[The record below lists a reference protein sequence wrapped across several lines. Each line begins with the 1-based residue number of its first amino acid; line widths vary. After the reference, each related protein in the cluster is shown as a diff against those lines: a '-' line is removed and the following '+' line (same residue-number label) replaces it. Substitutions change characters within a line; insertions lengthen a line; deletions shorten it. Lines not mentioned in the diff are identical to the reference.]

1 LIHGALFGRK
11 ASNGNAGARRPGA
24 TTTIDPVTGVQDN
37 IENHGARN
45 HNSRKP
51 VSSSSTLE
59 SPSAKSQAA
68 EDLQARLSHIERL
81 LSSDPALAEAQAAEL
96 LGAVPGHPMALLFQG
111 IARRLMGNP
120 ASAIEILGPLCE
132 SQPDAPMP
140 HLQLGLS
147 LRETDDNESA
157 AQSLRRAVAIKSDFS
172 DAWMALAD
180 LLTAM
185 ADTAGADK
193 AFGMYI
199 RYSSRDPRLLEAAAA
214 LGENRTAEAE
224 SLLRSHLD
232 RHPTD
237 IVALCMLADVL
248 DRVSDRYDRLS
259 EAEALLKRCLELAP
273 GYTRARHNYAV
284 VLLRQNRAPAA
295 LQEIDGLLV
304 DEPKNPDFRKL
315 KAAILVRLREYEGSI
330 RICEGLLDED
340 PNQPTVWTSLGHMLK
355 SIGRRDGCVEAYRKA
370 IELVPQFGEPYWSLA
385 NLKTYRI
392 TGPEL
397 ESMRLQ
403 LNKSDLSEVD
413 RTHFHFAMGK
423 ALEDRG
429 EFAESFRNYAEANR
443 LRLKNNPYN
452 AQELT
457 DHIRRSKALFTTE
470 FFAERAA
477 HGAGASDPIFV
488 LGLPRSGSTLV
499 EQILSSHS
507 AVEGTMELPDIA
519 AIAKSLDK
527 SKTGPDEEK
536 YPEALASMDQGT
548 LRKLGDSYIE
558 QTCVQRKL
566 DRPYFIDK
574 MPNNFAHVGLIHL
587 ILPNACIIDVR
598 RHPLACGLSLFKE
611 HFARAQNFSYSLEEI
626 GLYYRNYVE
635 IMAHFNAV
643 LPGRVYRVI
652 YESLVNDTETEVR
665 RLLEYCGLPFEESCL
680 NFYENKRPV
689 STASSEQ
696 VRTPIF
702 RDGLDHWRH
711 YEPWLDPLKA
721 QLGSLVETY
730 AGAPDQG

>member
-1 LIHGALFGRK
+1 
-11 ASNGNAGARRPGA
+11 
-24 TTTIDPVTGVQDN
+24 
-37 IENHGARN
+37 
-45 HNSRKP
+45 
-51 VSSSSTLE
+51 
-59 SPSAKSQAA
+59 
-68 EDLQARLSHIERL
+68 
-81 LSSDPALAEAQAAEL
+81 
-96 LGAVPGHPMALLFQG
+96 
-111 IARRLMGNP
+111 
-120 ASAIEILGPLCE
+120 
-132 SQPDAPMP
+132 
-140 HLQLGLS
+140 
-147 LRETDDNESA
+147 
-157 AQSLRRAVAIKSDFS
+157 
-172 DAWMALAD
+172 
-180 LLTAM
+180 
-185 ADTAGADK
+185 
-193 AFGMYI
+193 
-199 RYSSRDPRLLEAAAA
+199 
-214 LGENRTAEAE
+214 
-224 SLLRSHLD
+224 
-232 RHPTD
+232 
-237 IVALCMLADVL
+237 MLADVF
-248 DRVSDRYDRLS
+248 DRVADRYDRKS
-259 EAEALLKRCLELAP
+259 EAEALLMRCLELAP
-273 GYTRARHNYAV
+273 SYTRARHNYAV
-284 VLLRQNRAPAA
+284 VLLRQNKAPAA
-295 LQEIDGLLV
+295 LRATDRLLAE
-304 DEPKNPDFRKL
+304 EPKNPDFCKL
-315 KAAILVRLREYEGSI
+315 RAAILVRLREYEESI
-330 RICEGLLDED
+330 KICEGLLDED
-340 PNQPTVWTSLGHMLK
+340 PNQPTVWTSIGHMLK
-355 SIGRRDGCVEAYRKA
+355 SIGRREDSIEAYRKA
-370 IELVPQFGEPYWSLA
+370 IALAPHFGEPYWSLA
-385 NLKTYRI
+385 NLKTFQLSD
-392 TGPEL
+392 PEL
-397 ESMRLQ
+397 ESMRVELR
-403 LNKSDLSEVD
+403 KPDLRDED
-413 RTHFHFAMGK
+413 RTQFHFAMGR

-429 EFAESFRNYAEANR
+429 EFAESFQNYAEANR

-452 AQELT
+452 AAELT
-457 DHIRRSKALFTTE
+457 DHVRRSLTLFTAE
-470 FFAERAA
+470 FFVGRASF
-477 HGAGASDPIFV
+477 GASAPDPIFV

-536 YPEALASMDQGT
+536 YPEALASMDQDA

-680 NFYENKRPV
+680 NFYENKRLV

-702 RDGLDHWRH
+702 REGLDHWRH
-711 YEPWLDPLKA
+711 YEPWLGPLKA
-721 QLGSLVETY
+721 QLGSLIETY